1 MKQDIFLDY
10 NIPIG
15 IFCIFVIIPFLKQ
28 RENFNPKYTCRYIKN
43 KKTMKEAF
51 IIAAKR
57 TAIGGFMGS
66 LSSFTA
72 PHLGAK
78 IIQSTYESVTVL
90 PENIDSVYMGNV
102 LSAGVGQ
109 SPARQAAIFSHIPVD
124 KDATTINK
132 VCASGMKA
140 AMIGAQQIQLG
151 LENLVMTGGME
162 SMSNV
167 PHYNY
172 LRHGKKLGDS
182 QLTDGLITDGLWD
195 VYHNF
200 HMGSA
205 AELGVKKYGL
215 TRQQLDD
222 FALLSYKRAQK
233 AAEGNKFT
241 AELIGISVEGKK
253 GTTIIERDEDID
265 KLIPEKISLLK
276 PAFEKDGL
284 LTAANSSNLNDGA
297 AAILIGSSEAVEKYN
312 LQPLARIVAYA
323 DAAQSPEWFTTSPSI
338 AIQKILKRTG
348 LSLSDIDYFEINEA
362 YSSVILSN
370 QQILGYDLDKVNVY
384 GGAVALGHPI
394 GASGARIITTLVN
407 VLRQEGGRY
416 GIAAICN
423 GGGGASAILIENL
436 N

>member
-1 MKQDIFLDY
+1 MKD
-10 NIPIG
+10 
-15 IFCIFVIIPFLKQ
+15 V
-28 RENFNPKYTCRYIKN
+28 
-43 KKTMKEAF
+43 F
-51 IIAAKR
+51 IMAAKR
-57 TAIGGFMGS
+57 TPVGGFMGS
-66 LSSFTA
+66 LSAFTA
-72 PHLGAK
+72 PQLGA
-78 IIQSTYESVTVL
+78 IAIQDAYESISL
-90 PENIDSVYMGNV
+90 APEHIDSVYMGNV

-109 SPARQAAIFSHIPVD
+109 SPARQSAVFSKIPVD

-140 AMIGAQQIQLG
+140 SMIGAQQIQLG
-151 LENLVMTGGME
+151 LENIVITGGME

-167 PHYNY
+167 PHYMSA
-172 LRHGKKLGDS
+172 RQGEKLGDAL
-182 QLTDGLITDGLWD
+182 LTDGLIKDGLWD
-195 VYHNF
+195 VYNDF

-205 AELGVKKYGL
+205 AELGVKKYGH

-222 FALLSYKRAQK
+222 YALLSYKRAQEASGK
-233 AAEGNKFT
+233 GKFKN
-241 AELIGISVEGKK
+241 ELIEISVPGKK
-253 GTTIIERDEDID
+253 ETMKVDKDEDID

-297 AAILIGSSEAVEKYN
+297 AAILLGSSKALEIHGIS
-312 LQPLARIVAYA
+312 PLAKIIAYA

-338 AIQKILKRTG
+338 AVHKVLKQSG
-348 LSLSDIDYFEINEA
+348 LSLSDIDYLEINEA

-370 QQILGYDLDKVNVY
+370 QQILGYDLDRVNVY

-394 GASGARIITTLVN
+394 GASGARIIATLVN

-423 GGGGASAILIENL
+423 GGGGASAILIENMS
-436 N
+436 

>member
-1 MKQDIFLDY
+1 MKD
-10 NIPIG
+10 
-15 IFCIFVIIPFLKQ
+15 V
-28 RENFNPKYTCRYIKN
+28 
-43 KKTMKEAF
+43 F
-51 IIAAKR
+51 IMAAKR
-57 TAIGGFMGS
+57 TPVGGFMGS
-66 LSSFTA
+66 LSAFTA
-72 PHLGAK
+72 PQLGA
-78 IIQSTYESVTVL
+78 IAIQDAYESISL
-90 PENIDSVYMGNV
+90 APEHIDSVYMGNV

-109 SPARQAAIFSHIPVD
+109 SPARQSAVFSKIPVD

-151 LENLVMTGGME
+151 LENIVITGGME

-167 PHYNY
+167 PHYMSA
-172 LRHGKKLGDS
+172 RQGKKLGDAL
-182 QLTDGLITDGLWD
+182 LTDGLIKDGLWD
-195 VYHNF
+195 VYNDF

-205 AELGVKKYGL
+205 AELGVKKYGH

-222 FALLSYKRAQK
+222 YALLSYKRAQEASGK
-233 AAEGNKFT
+233 GKFKN
-241 AELIGISVEGKK
+241 ELIEISVPGKK
-253 GTTIIERDEDID
+253 ETMKVDKDEDID

-297 AAILIGSSEAVEKYN
+297 AAILLGSSKALEIHGIS
-312 LQPLARIVAYA
+312 PLAKIIAYA

-338 AIQKILKRTG
+338 AVHKVLKQSG
-348 LSLSDIDYFEINEA
+348 LSLSDIDYLEINEA

-370 QQILGYDLDKVNVY
+370 QQILGYDLDRVNVY

-394 GASGARIITTLVN
+394 GASGARIIATLVN

-423 GGGGASAILIENL
+423 GGGGASAILIENMS
-436 N
+436 

>member
-1 MKQDIFLDY
+1 MK
-10 NIPIG
+10 N
-15 IFCIFVIIPFLKQ
+15 V
-28 RENFNPKYTCRYIKN
+28 
-43 KKTMKEAF
+43 F

-57 TAIGGFMGS
+57 TPIGGFMGS
-66 LSSFTA
+66 LSGFTA
-72 PHLGAK
+72 TQLGAMA
-78 IIQSTYESVTVL
+78 IQNTYESVLTS
-90 PENIDSVYMGNV
+90 PEHIDSVYMGNV

-109 SPARQAAIFSHIPVD
+109 SPARQAAIFSKIPVD
-124 KDATTINK
+124 KDATTVNK

-172 LRHGKKLGDS
+172 LRKGQKLGDTKLS
-182 QLTDGLITDGLWD
+182 DGLIKDGLWD
-195 VYHNF
+195 VYHDF

-222 FALLSYKRAQK
+222 YALMSYKRAQE
-233 AAEGNKFT
+233 ATAGNKFKE
-241 AELIGISVEGKK
+241 ELLNVSIEGKK
-253 GTTIIERDEDID
+253 GTAIVDKDEDID

-276 PAFEKDGL
+276 PAFENDGVF
-284 LTAANSSNLNDGA
+284 TAANSSNLNDGA
-297 AAILIGSSEAVEKYN
+297 AAVLLGSSEAVQNYHLK
-312 LQPLARIVAYA
+312 PLARIIAYA

-338 AIQKILKRTG
+338 AIQKVLKSAG
-348 LSLSDIDYFEINEA
+348 LQLSDIDYFEINEA

-394 GASGARIITTLVN
+394 GASGARIIATLVN

>member
-1 MKQDIFLDY
+1 
-10 NIPIG
+10 
-15 IFCIFVIIPFLKQ
+15 
-28 RENFNPKYTCRYIKN
+28 
-43 KKTMKEAF
+43 MKEAF

-57 TAIGGFMGS
+57 TPIGGFMGS
-66 LSSFTA
+66 LSGFTA
-72 PHLGAK
+72 PQLGAMA
-78 IIQSTYESVTVL
+78 IQHTYESVGVS
-90 PENIDSVYMGNV
+90 PKNIDSIYMGNV

-109 SPARQAAIFSHIPVD
+109 SPARQSAIFSKIPVD
-124 KDATTINK
+124 KDATTVNK

-140 AMIGAQQIQLG
+140 AIIGAQQIQLG
-151 LENLVMTGGME
+151 LESLVMTGGME

-172 LRHGKKLGDS
+172 LRKGHKLGDTA
-182 QLTDGLITDGLWD
+182 LTDGLIKDGLWD

-222 FALLSYKRAQK
+222 YALSSYKRAQE
-233 AAEGNKFT
+233 AASGNKFK
-241 AELIGISVEGKK
+241 AELFNITIEGKK
-253 GTTIIERDEDID
+253 GITIVERDEDID

-276 PAFEKDGL
+276 PVFENDGM

-297 AAILIGSSEAVEKYN
+297 AAILLGSSEAVQGYHLK
-312 LQPLARIVAYA
+312 PLAKIIAYA
-323 DAAQSPEWFTTSPSI
+323 DAAQSPEWFTTSPSV
-338 AIQKILKRTG
+338 AIQKVLKSAG

-384 GGAVALGHPI
+384 GGAVAMGHPI
-394 GASGARIITTLVN
+394 GASGARIMATLVN
-407 VLRQEGGRY
+407 VLQQEGGRY